1 MNRRQI
7 QNLSSFRRFLRAPGI
22 RLAREALPSLG
33 PEWDVAYLTAWCMV
47 GVGSTPSGKNMPE
60 ICKYLETDL
69 NGPCVGTQKPK
80 NLSKLIYDKKLEKF
94 LTRSKIC
101 RFLFSKYKAAL
112 ELLTNRHLTHD
123 YKRRWDT
130 SWKGVIY
137 NIGKKPCRCWD
148 LNPRLFDLLYL
159 VPAVSQ
165 FGAFQ
170 PPSVQPTWAFS
181 SGQLTGRPLW
191 LGAVANKLP
200 GTESRLSLTLYALKE

>member
-7 QNLSSFRRFLRAPGI
+7 QNLSSFRRFLRAPRI

-69 NGPCVGTQKPK
+69 NGPGVGTQKPK

-112 ELLTNRHLTHD
+112 ELLTNRHLAHD
-123 YKRRWDT
+123 YKRLWDT

-137 NIGKKPCRCWD
+137 NKGKNLAGAEIWTHGFLTCFVLCQ
-148 LNPRLFDLLYL
+148 LCLNSVHSSHLLSNPRGPFQ
-159 VPAVSQ
+159 VASSQ
-165 FGAFQ
+165 G
-170 PPSVQPTWAFS
+170 
-181 SGQLTGRPLW
+181 G
-191 LGAVANKLP
+191 
-200 GTESRLSLTLYALKE
+200 LSD